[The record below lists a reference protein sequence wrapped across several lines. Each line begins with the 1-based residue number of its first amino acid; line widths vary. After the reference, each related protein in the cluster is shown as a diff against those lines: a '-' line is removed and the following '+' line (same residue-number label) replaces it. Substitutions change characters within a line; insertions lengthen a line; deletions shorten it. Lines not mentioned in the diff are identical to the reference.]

1 MKVLIAAFV
10 VIALAQGSLAQDTVD
25 LETLSQ
31 KFEDI
36 KNQMTAQLNRL
47 INTQDLSTQAQAF
60 LEEQK
65 KQFEPM
71 LANIQQQLRT
81 AATSVHE
88 QIEPMTTNF
97 QSQMEPVMQKFQ
109 EQMEAILEQ
118 VTQQAK
124 ALTN

>member
-10 VIALAQGSLAQDTVD
+10 VIALAQGSLAQDAID

-36 KNQMTAQLNRL
+36 KNQMTAELSRL

-71 LANIQQQLRT
+71 LASVQQQLRT
-81 AATSVHE
+81 AAASMHE
-88 QIEPMTTNF
+88 QIEPMTTNL
-97 QSQMEPVMQKFQ
+97 QSQLEPVMQKFQ
-109 EQMEAILEQ
+109 EQMEAILKQ